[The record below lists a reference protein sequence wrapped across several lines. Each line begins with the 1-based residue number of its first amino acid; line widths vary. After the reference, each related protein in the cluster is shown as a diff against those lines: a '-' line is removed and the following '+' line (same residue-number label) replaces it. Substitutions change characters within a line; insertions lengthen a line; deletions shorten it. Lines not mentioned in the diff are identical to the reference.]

1 MIRQDIRI
9 GDYTNKGEALTSYK
23 FIVDL
28 YKAGIDFAEDI
39 KKNYVMIRKYNVVNE
54 VIYDTDVYI
63 IERELVNDDRIAY
76 PNTKGKHQNMNYN
89 QIFAERN

>member
-9 GDYTNKGEALTSYK
+9 GDYTNKGESLTSYK

-63 IERELVNDDRIAY
+63 IERELVNDDRI
-76 PNTKGKHQNMNYN
+76 HW
-89 QIFAERN
+89 ILF